1 MYYKYAYNFSS
12 ASPTNIYTKMMD
24 KNEANVLIEQRQV
37 LTKGGQQYL
46 LKATVND
53 FGEFTG
59 PIYLAKN
66 KYEFRSADPV
76 LLSSITSTTY
86 NTTNNN
92 LNVDSRYQLTS
103 AFEYDQTGHLLQEYG
118 FAKPVSSFKW
128 LYDGEYMVARVQN
141 AANSASLTEFFYQG
155 FEDEIGQ
162 VQINPYAGKRYKS
175 GDYQVPFTKPNSRTY
190 KVNYHYL
197 QGGIWVNMTKDF
209 VNNMTLTEGTGIDE
223 VRVYPVDAFIT
234 TYTYEPLV
242 GLTSE
247 TDPNGKTYYFEY
259 DNFRRLK
266 LSRDQDGNIVKTY
279 EYKYK
284 Q

>member
-1 MYYKYAYNFSS
+1 
-12 ASPTNIYTKMMD
+12 
-24 KNEANVLIEQRQV
+24 
-37 LTKGGQQYL
+37 
-46 LKATVND
+46 
-53 FGEFTG
+53 
-59 PIYLAKN
+59 
-66 KYEFRSADPV
+66 
-76 LLSSITSTTY
+76 
-86 NTTNNN
+86 
-92 LNVDSRYQLTS
+92 
-103 AFEYDQTGHLLQEYG
+103 
-118 FAKPVSSFKW
+118 
-128 LYDGEYMVARVQN
+128 
-141 AANSASLTEFFYQG
+141 
-155 FEDEIGQ
+155 
-162 VQINPYAGKRYKS
+162 
-175 GDYQVPFTKPNSRTY
+175 
-190 KVNYHYL
+190 
-197 QGGIWVNMTKDF
+197 MTKDF